1 MGFVAPKLLGY
12 FYYIWYMKQKNYLF
26 LWFAL
31 GCIFLLS
38 SCHNLVV
45 GAGDIVEEI
54 SYPDNPVS
62 KIELTGDFTVYLA
75 EDTFYQVKVQGYENL
90 VPHVTIAEESGKL
103 TLGVEQ
109 DYILEGSN
117 IIVWIKAPQYT
128 QVKLSGSGSIESVDS
143 ITSPNLEVVN
153 NGSGTIS
160 LFGKSNILNAY
171 SGGSGLTR
179 LCALQADTVNAFML
193 GSGYLSTKPMNK
205 LNAQVQGSGQIQY
218 IGSPVVSFSITGSGS
233 LLQTLGCY

>member
-1 MGFVAPKLLGY
+1 
-12 FYYIWYMKQKNYLF
+12 MKQKKYLF
-26 LWFAL
+26 LLFAFSWV
-31 GCIFLLS
+31 ILLS

-62 KIELTGDFTVYLA
+62 KIELTGDFTVYLT
-75 EDTFYQVKVQGYENL
+75 EDTFYQIKVQGYENL
-90 VPHVTIAEESGKL
+90 VPHVTIEEESGKL
-103 TLGVEQ
+103 TLGVQQ
-109 DYILEGSN
+109 DYILEGNN
-117 IIVWIKAPQYT
+117 IIVWIRSPQYT
-128 QVKLSGSGSIESVDS
+128 QIKLTGSGSIESIDS
-143 ITSPNLEVVN
+143 ITAPNLEVVN

-160 LFGKSNILNAY
+160 LFDKANIVNAY

-193 GSGYLSTKPMNK
+193 GSGYLSTEPMNK

-218 IGSPVVSFSITGSGS
+218 IGSPVLSFSITGSGS

>member
-1 MGFVAPKLLGY
+1 
-12 FYYIWYMKQKNYLF
+12 MKQKKSLF
-26 LWFAL
+26 LL
-31 GCIFLLS
+31 LSISCVILLS
-38 SCHNLVV
+38 SCHNLVI

-62 KIELTGDFTVYLA
+62 KIELTGDFTVYLS
-75 EDTFYQVKVQGYENL
+75 EDTFYQIKVQGYENL
-90 VPHVTIAEESGKL
+90 VPHVTVVEEAGKL
-103 TLGVEQ
+103 TLGVKQ
-109 DYILEGSN
+109 DYVLEGNN

-128 QVKLSGSGSIESVDS
+128 QVKLSGSGSIVSVDS
-143 ITSPNLEVVN
+143 IITPNLEVVN

-160 LFGKSNILNAY
+160 LFGNANIVNAY

-193 GSGYLSTKPMNK
+193 GSGYLSTKPINK

-218 IGSPVVSFSITGSGS
+218 IGSPVLSFSITGSGS